1 MKQVVAIIKPF
12 KLDDVRESLSE
23 IGVQGL
29 TVSEVKGFGRQKG
42 HTELYRGAEYVVDF
56 LPKLKLEIAVDDGIV
71 EQVVEAI
78 TKGANTGKI
87 GDGKIFVYP
96 LEQVIRIRTGETGSD
111 AREASGA
118 VIMENEIFQL
128 QYAMDTFYFLICGA
142 LVMWMAAGFS
152 MLEAGLVR
160 AKNTTE
166 ILTKN
171 VMLFSIAC
179 ISYLVV
185 GYDIMYG
192 GGVFL
197 SGIAGG
203 DTLVA
208 DALTASQEAGFEGGS
223 VYSAASDFFFQVVF
237 VATAMS
243 IVSGAVAER
252 MKLWA
257 FAAFA
262 VVLTAFI
269 YPMEGAWTWGGAD
282 VFGMYNLGDL
292 GFSDFA
298 GSGIVHMAGAAAA
311 LAGVILLG
319 ARKGK
324 YGPNGEVRPI
334 PGANMPLAT
343 LGTFILWM
351 GWFGFNGGSVLKLGD
366 MASANAVAMVF
377 LNTNTAAAGGALAAL
392 LVAKLAFGKADL
404 TMILNGAL
412 AGLVAITA
420 GPDTPTPLMATI
432 IGAIGGVIVVFSI
445 VFFDKIKIDDP
456 VGAISVHGVVGLW
469 GLLAVP
475 LTNDGA
481 SFSGQIIG
489 AATIFIW
496 VFVTSFIVWSIL
508 KMVMGIRVSDEEE
521 YEGVDI
527 VECGVEAYPEFTSS
541 GK

>member
-1 MKQVVAIIKPF
+1 
-12 KLDDVRESLSE
+12 
-23 IGVQGL
+23 
-29 TVSEVKGFGRQKG
+29 
-42 HTELYRGAEYVVDF
+42 
-56 LPKLKLEIAVDDGIV
+56 
-71 EQVVEAI
+71 
-78 TKGANTGKI
+78 
-87 GDGKIFVYP
+87 
-96 LEQVIRIRTGETGSD
+96 
-111 AREASGA
+111 
-118 VIMENEIFQL
+118 MENVTNQIFEL
-128 QYAMDTFYFLICGA
+128 QYAIDTFYFLVMGA

-171 VMLFSIAC
+171 VLLFAIAC
-179 ISYLVV
+179 TAYMVV
-185 GYDIMYG
+185 GYDIMYDG
-192 GGVFL
+192 GIFL
-197 SGIAGG
+197 EGIAGG
-203 DTLVA
+203 DNLTA
-208 DALTASQEAGFEGGS
+208 DALAASAEAGFDGGS
-223 VYSAASDFFFQVVF
+223 VYSSASDFFFQVVF

-257 FAAFA
+257 FAGFA
-262 VVLTAFI
+262 IVMTAFI
-269 YPMEGAWTWGGAD
+269 YPMEGAWTWGGKD
-282 VFGMYNLGDL
+282 VFGLFNLGDL
-292 GFSDFA
+292 GFLDFA

-334 PGANMPLAT
+334 QGANLLMAT

-377 LNTNTAAAGGALAAL
+377 LNTNAAAAGGVIAAL
-392 LVAKLAFGKADL
+392 IVAKMMFGKADL

-420 GPDTPTPLMATI
+420 GPDTPTPLIATM
-432 IGAIGGVIVVFSI
+432 IGAVGGALVVFSI
-445 VFFDKIKIDDP
+445 VTLDKFKLDDP

-475 LTNDGA
+475 LTNSDA
-481 SFSGQIIG
+481 SFTAQLAG
-489 AATIFIW
+489 AATIFVW
-496 VFVTSFIVWSIL
+496 VFGTSFVTWSVL
-508 KMVMGIRVSDEEE
+508 KMVMGIRVSEEEE
-521 YEGVDI
+521 YEGVDLS
-527 VECGVEAYPEFTSS
+527 ECGMEAYPEFTTNV
-541 GK
+541 K